1 MTSNLILLIPF
12 GFSALLFV
20 IFARLHFRWSKTKNS
35 WKKVTATITQIRK
48 IEVQDSDSF
57 STSTVAINTLEYEW
71 EGNKYTSQL
80 DERDAVFTK
89 QTLQYNQV
97 GASFQIFVDPQN
109 PQKNMVGVSGCG
121 VFFVNGGLIFSA
133 ILSLLF
139 LVPFF
144 LVSKKN
150 SYPTETKKA
159 VQSGDYEAV
168 VQFWTAGGDINIKD
182 ERGETLLMIAAFQ
195 KDERICRML
204 LIAGALVNVKSMRG
218 ETALDMATFA
228 EDPDLI
234 ALLQEYGAKR
244 ADEL

>member
-35 WKKVTATITQIRK
+35 WKKVSATITRVGEK
-48 IEVQDSDSF
+48 EVHIDNVR
-57 STSTVAINTLEYEW
+57 STVAIYTLDYQF
-71 EGNKYTSQL
+71 EGKDYTSEL
-80 DERDAVFTK
+80 GEHVGVFVKEKTQGK
-89 QTLQYNQV
+89 KI
-97 GASFQIFVDPQN
+97 GDSIQIFVDPQN
-109 PQKNMVGVSGCG
+109 PKKNMVGVSGCG

-144 LVSKKN
+144 LVSNKN

-168 VQFWTAGGDINIKD
+168 VQFWTAGGDINIQD
-182 ERGETLLMIAAFQ
+182 ERGETLLMIAAFH
-195 KDERICRML
+195 KDERICKML

-228 EDPDLI
+228 EDPEVVDL
-234 ALLQEYGAKR
+234 LRKYGAKR